1 MGALTAASRCVPFHG
16 SVSQF
21 LADRAN
27 THTASYFVPRSVET
41 SQNKQT
47 TYMQLLTTVSYS
59 VLRVYRIPFETAVCC
74 GLLSEN

>member
-21 LADRAN
+21 LANRAN

-47 TYMQLLTTVSYS
+47 NNKHAVVNYS
-59 VLRVYRIPFETAVCC
+59 FILRPT
-74 GLLSEN
+74 GLQDTL